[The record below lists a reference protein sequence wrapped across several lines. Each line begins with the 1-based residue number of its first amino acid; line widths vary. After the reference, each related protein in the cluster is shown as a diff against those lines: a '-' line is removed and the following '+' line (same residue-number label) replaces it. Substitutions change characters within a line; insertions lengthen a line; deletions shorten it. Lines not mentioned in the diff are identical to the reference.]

1 MRLSMPRETSI
12 ASGNPWWRLA
22 KMALWLY
29 LVIII
34 LLVLTVTVIWFS
46 YRSALPSLNQL
57 EHYEPS
63 LITRIYSDDGQ
74 ILKEF
79 YKERRILVPLAKMS
93 PYLLDALISTEDR
106 KFYRHWGVDLHRLG
120 GALWADLKALRYAEG
135 ASTITQQLARMLF
148 LSREKIL
155 TRKIKEWMTAI
166 QIEGRYSK
174 DQILGMYLNHYYFGQ
189 GSYGVQAASETFFDK
204 DVEQLTLG
212 ESALLIGLLGAPYRY
227 DPLEHPELAL
237 KRRNIVLRAMEDYG
251 TITPEEATAAIE
263 EPLHLN
269 PRSRQGGLAPYFVEE
284 VRQYLEDTYGIHSL
298 YQGGLSVFTTLNAG
312 YQALAEEAVS
322 SRMEELQTTVD
333 AQAARKD
340 KRYLVPATTAAGGD
354 TLVPREIQAALVAI
368 EPQTG
373 YVRAMIG
380 GRDFRTTKFNHA
392 TQAPRQPGSSF
403 KPILYTAA
411 IDNGWKTTDII
422 YDAPIVLPAIG
433 RQEEWRPQNYDLTFR
448 GPVTLREALAKSINL
463 VAIKL
468 LQRIS
473 PTQVIYYAQ
482 RMGIKTPLEA
492 VPSLAIGTSEVK
504 LIELTGAYGALANGG
519 IRHEPILIRQI
530 LDRDGN
536 IVEDNAPF
544 EEEVLSASTAYVVTN
559 LLQSVMDDPGGTGRG
574 ARLNGF
580 VRPAAGKTGTTD
592 EYTDAWFIGFTPQLV
607 CGVWV
612 GFSEGKIPIGKNQT
626 GGRVALPVWTDFML
640 GVHRDL
646 PVEDFSIPSGVIF
659 RTVCEETKLLATP
672 NCPVTRREVFIE
684 GTEPTEKC
692 PLRQHGRGREEKPE
706 PGIEGHFF

>member
-1 MRLSMPRETSI
+1 MPHEQPT
-12 ASGNPWWRLA
+12 ASAHPWWRLA
-22 KMALWLY
+22 KIAMLLY
-29 LVIII
+29 LVF
-34 LLVLTVTVIWFS
+34 LLLLSLTVTVIWLF
-46 YRSALPSLNQL
+46 YRSDLPSLSQL

-74 ILKEF
+74 VLREF
-79 YKERRILVPLAKMS
+79 YKERRILVPLEKMP

-106 KFYRHWGVDLHRLG
+106 KFYQHWGVDLHRLG
-120 GALWADLKALRYAEG
+120 GALWADLKTLRYAEG

-166 QIEGRYSK
+166 QIERRYSK

-189 GSYGVQAASETFFDK
+189 GAYGVQAASETFFDK
-204 DVEQLTLG
+204 NVEQLTLG

-227 DPLEHPELAL
+227 DPLEHPELAI

-251 TITPEEATAAIE
+251 TITPQEAAAAIE

-269 PRSRQGGLAPYFVEE
+269 PRSQQGGLAPYFVEE

-298 YQGGLSVFTTLNAG
+298 YQGGLSVFTTLDAHD
-312 YQALAEEAVS
+312 QALAEEAIAT
-322 SRMEELQTTVD
+322 RMEELQTTID
-333 AQAARKD
+333 AKAAKKD
-340 KRYLVPATTAAGGD
+340 ERYLVPATTAAGRD

-368 EPQTG
+368 EPRSG
-373 YVRAMIG
+373 YVKAMVG
-380 GRDFRTTKFNHA
+380 GRNFQTTKFNHV
-392 TQAPRQPGSSF
+392 TQAPRQPGSAF
-403 KPILYTAA
+403 KPILYAAA

-433 RQEEWRPQNYDLTFR
+433 QQEEWRPQNYDRTFR

-468 LQRIS
+468 LQRVS
-473 PTQVIYYAQ
+473 PAQVIYYAQ
-482 RMGIKTPLEA
+482 RMGIHTPLEP

-504 LIELTGAYGALANGG
+504 LIELTSAYGALANLG

-536 IVEDNAPF
+536 IIEDNAPF
-544 EEEVLSASTAYVVTN
+544 EEEVLSAPTAYVVTN
-559 LLQSVMDDPGGTGRG
+559 MLQSVMDDPGGTGRG

-607 CGVWV
+607 AGVWV

-626 GGRVALPVWTDFML
+626 GGRVALPIWTDFML

-646 PVEDFSIPSGVIF
+646 PVEDFTVPPGVIF
-659 RTVCEETKLLATP
+659 RTICEETKLLATP
-672 NCPVTRREVFIE
+672 NCPLTRREVFIE
-684 GTEPTEKC
+684 GTEPIEKC
-692 PLRQHGRGREEKPE
+692 PLRQHGRNRQEGPE
-706 PGIEGHFF
+706 PDTEGHFF